1 MARKWRV
8 LVLGVGNL
16 LLQDEGFGVRVI
28 QAMEERRVALPP
40 DVTLLDGG
48 TAGFALLN
56 PIAEA
61 EKVVVVDVVRG
72 GSPPGTL
79 YRFDTREIGVRRMPM
94 DSLHQVDLYQVLEA
108 LEQLGE
114 RPEQVVVIGIE
125 PKVIDVGLELSPEV
139 AAKVDR
145 AIELVLAEL

>member
-1 MARKWRV
+1 MAKKWRV

-16 LLQDEGFGVRVI
+16 LLRDEGFGVRVI
-28 QAMEERRVALPP
+28 QEMEERRVPLPP

-48 TAGFALLN
+48 TAGFALMN

-61 EKVVVVDVVRG
+61 EKVVVVDVVKG
-72 GSPPGTL
+72 GGTPGTM
-79 YRFDTREIGVRRMPM
+79 YRFDTRELGVKRMPM

-108 LEQLGE
+108 LEAMGE
-114 RPEQVVVIGIE
+114 RPPQVVVIGCE
-125 PKVIDVGLELSPEV
+125 PKVIEAGLDLSPEV
-139 AAKVDR
+139 AARLDK

>member
-1 MARKWRV
+1 MAKKWRV
-8 LVLGVGNL
+8 LVLGVGNI

-28 QAMEERRVALPP
+28 QAMEERRVPLPP

-48 TAGFALLN
+48 TAGFALMN

-61 EKVVVVDVVRG
+61 EKVVVVDTVKG
-72 GSPPGTL
+72 GQPPGTL
-79 YRFDTREIGVRRMPM
+79 YRFDTRELGVKRMPM
-94 DSLHQVDLYQVLEA
+94 DSLHQVDFYQVLEA
-108 LEQLGE
+108 LERLGE
-114 RPEQVVVIGIE
+114 RPDQVIVIGCE

>member
-1 MARKWRV
+1 MAKRWRV

-16 LLQDEGFGVRVI
+16 LLRDEGFGVRVI

-48 TAGFALLN
+48 TAGFALMN
-56 PIAEA
+56 PVAEA

-72 GSPPGTL
+72 GSPPGTM
-79 YRFDTREIGVRRMPM
+79 YRFDTKETEVKRMPM
-94 DSLHQVDLYQVLEA
+94 DSLHQVDFYQVLEA
-108 LEQLGE
+108 LERLGE
-114 RPEQVVVIGIE
+114 RPEQVVVIGVE

-139 AAKVDR
+139 AAKIDR